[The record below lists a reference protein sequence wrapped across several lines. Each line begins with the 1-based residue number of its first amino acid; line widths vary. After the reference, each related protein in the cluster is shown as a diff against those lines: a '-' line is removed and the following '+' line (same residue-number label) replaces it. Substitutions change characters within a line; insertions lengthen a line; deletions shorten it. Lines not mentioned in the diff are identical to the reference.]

1 LSIASRGDGRT
12 TKEQTVKKQ
21 IYIVRWVSAVT
32 GNVRDS
38 ACPNKRMADK
48 EAKALT
54 KEGAKQVEVYAY
66 TPAKIY

>member
-1 LSIASRGDGRT
+1 M
-12 TKEQTVKKQ
+12 KKQ

-38 ACPNKRMADK
+38 ACLNKRMADK

>member
-1 LSIASRGDGRT
+1 M
-12 TKEQTVKKQ
+12 KKQ

-32 GNVRDS
+32 GNIQDS

-48 EAKALT
+48 EAKALAQ
-54 KEGAKQVEVYAY
+54 EGAKNVQVYAY

>member
-1 LSIASRGDGRT
+1 M
-12 TKEQTVKKQ
+12 KEQTVKKQ

-32 GNVRDS
+32 GNIRDS

-48 EAKALT
+48 EAKALIA
-54 KEGAKQVEVYAY
+54 EGAKQVEVYPY